1 MSSIQIINQF
11 IIHRYAAAVKLA
23 KELRRRHFPPV
34 LEMLQKIYQF
44 FTGRCPSE
52 GNVGAVTPQG
62 RGGTS
67 TASYI
72 DKEVLMEHNDT
83 AQSVIARDAAA
94 AMAAADGAL
103 PVRPR
108 IGAEELRRANGILKK
123 YKEGKTRLEQRII
136 DNEQFWK
143 LRHWEQ
149 MEKEGQGG
157 NSGDPQPAS
166 GWLVNCIL
174 SKHADAMDC
183 YPAPTVLPREPDD
196 RQEAQRLSRILPVV
210 LKKNQFKRTYSS
222 AWWYKLKSGCAV
234 YGVFWDGTKL
244 GGLGDISVKRM
255 DLLNLFWEPGVT
267 DIQDSAH
274 FFSTELVD
282 NDKLLAEYPQLEG
295 KLGRGNFTL
304 SRYLYDDTVDTSNKS
319 LVVDWYYR
327 TNMEGRK
334 VLQYCKYVGETVLYA
349 TENDT
354 VQPTETQLMGADEN
368 GRPVMGQVP
377 CGPSM
382 AQRGWYDHGK
392 YPFVFDVLFPEE
404 GTPCGYGYIDLCK
417 SPQKQI
423 DLMNQA
429 ILKNTL
435 ANATPRFFIRSD
447 GAVNENEYAD
457 WTRPFVHTNGNLGSD
472 SIAPIRAGSLDSVY
486 VAILNNKIGEM
497 KETAGNRDVANG
509 GTASG
514 VTAGTAIAALQESS
528 GKLSRNMID
537 DGYEAFA
544 DVVTLCIELIRQF
557 YELPRQ
563 FRLLGAMGTEEFV
576 SYDHSG
582 LQPRVMDDGVTV
594 SYRVPEFD
602 LEIGAERESPYRT
615 AEANQLALQ
624 LFQMGFFRDDLA
636 DQALRCLELME
647 FKNKDQLAR
656 VISGGQ
662 TQARQ
667 IAALRQQ
674 LLQLA
679 QVVDEAKGTHLAES
693 LSAEQGGGQNAAA
706 SAGKAVQESH
716 SAMERSRQQSREVV
730 RPR

>member
-1 MSSIQIINQF
+1 
-11 IIHRYAAAVKLA
+11 
-23 KELRRRHFPPV
+23 
-34 LEMLQKIYQF
+34 
-44 FTGRCPSE
+44 
-52 GNVGAVTPQG
+52 
-62 RGGTS
+62 
-67 TASYI
+67 
-72 DKEVLMEHNDT
+72 MEHDHT
-83 AQSVIARDAAA
+83 AQSVIAGNAAA
-94 AMAAADGAL
+94 AVAAVEGAL
-103 PVRPR
+103 PPRPK
-108 IGAEELRRANGILKK
+108 IGAEELRKANMILKR

-149 MEKEGQGG
+149 MEKQGEGG

-183 YPAPTVLPREPDD
+183 YPSPTVLPREPDD
-196 RQEAQRLSRILPVV
+196 RQEAQRLSRILPVI

-274 FFSTELVD
+274 FFSTELRD
-282 NDKLLAEYPQLEG
+282 NEKLLAEYPQLEG
-295 KLGRGNFTL
+295 KLGRGSMTL
-304 SRYLYDDTVDTSNKS
+304 SRYLYDDTVDTSDKS
-319 LVVDWYYR
+319 LVVDWYYH
-327 TNMEGRK
+327 TTVEGRK

-354 VQPTETQLMGADEN
+354 VRPTRTQMTGVDEE
-368 GRPVMGQVP
+368 GRPILQQVP

-404 GTPCGYGYIDLCK
+404 GTPCGYGYVDLCK

-457 WTRPFVHTNGNLGSD
+457 WTRPFVHTNGNLGAD
-472 SIAPIRAGSLDSVY
+472 SIAPIHAGSLDSVY
-486 VAILNNKIGEM
+486 VAILNNKIAEM

-557 YELPRQ
+557 YQLPRQ
-563 FRLLGAMGTEEFV
+563 FRLLGAMGTEEFI
-576 SYDHSG
+576 SYDCSG
-582 LQPRVMDDGVTV
+582 LQPKAMDDGVSV

-602 LEIGAERESPYRT
+602 LEIGAEQESPYRT
-615 AEANQLALQ
+615 AEHNQLALQ
-624 LFQMGFFRDDLA
+624 LFQLGFFREELA

-647 FKNKDQLAR
+647 FKNKDQLVRLIA
-656 VISGGQ
+656 GGR
-662 TQARQ
+662 TQAAE

-679 QVVDEAKGTHLAES
+679 QVVDEAKGTRLAPA
-693 LSAEQGGGQNAAA
+693 LAAEYAGSSPA
-706 SAGKAVQESH
+706 SAVAGTTPQPKNV
-716 SAMERSRQQSREVV
+716 SAMERSRKQSREAVQ
-730 RPR
+730 PR

>member
-1 MSSIQIINQF
+1 
-11 IIHRYAAAVKLA
+11 
-23 KELRRRHFPPV
+23 
-34 LEMLQKIYQF
+34 
-44 FTGRCPSE
+44 
-52 GNVGAVTPQG
+52 
-62 RGGTS
+62 
-67 TASYI
+67 
-72 DKEVLMEHNDT
+72 MEHNDT

-103 PVRPR
+103 PVRPK
-108 IGAEELRRANGILKK
+108 IGAEELRRANDILKK

-319 LVVDWYYR
+319 LVVDWYYH

-354 VQPTETQLMGADEN
+354 VQPTETQLMGAGEN

-615 AEANQLALQ
+615 AEANQLALH

-706 SAGKAVQESH
+706 SAGKAVQESR

>member
-1 MSSIQIINQF
+1 
-11 IIHRYAAAVKLA
+11 
-23 KELRRRHFPPV
+23 
-34 LEMLQKIYQF
+34 
-44 FTGRCPSE
+44 
-52 GNVGAVTPQG
+52 
-62 RGGTS
+62 
-67 TASYI
+67 
-72 DKEVLMEHNDT
+72 MEHNDT

-103 PVRPR
+103 PVRPK
-108 IGAEELRRANGILKK
+108 IGAEELRRVNGILKK

-196 RQEAQRLSRILPVV
+196 RQEAQRLSCILPVV

-319 LVVDWYYR
+319 LVVDWYYH

-528 GKLSRNMID
+528 GKLR
-537 DGYEAFA
+537 
-544 DVVTLCIELIRQF
+544 R
-557 YELPRQ
+557 
-563 FRLLGAMGTEEFV
+563 V
-576 SYDHSG
+576 S
-582 LQPRVMDDGVTV
+582 LWQ
-594 SYRVPEFD
+594 
-602 LEIGAERESPYRT
+602 
-615 AEANQLALQ
+615 
-624 LFQMGFFRDDLA
+624 
-636 DQALRCLELME
+636 
-647 FKNKDQLAR
+647 
-656 VISGGQ
+656 
-662 TQARQ
+662 
-667 IAALRQQ
+667 
-674 LLQLA
+674 
-679 QVVDEAKGTHLAES
+679 
-693 LSAEQGGGQNAAA
+693 
-706 SAGKAVQESH
+706 
-716 SAMERSRQQSREVV
+716 
-730 RPR
+730 

>member
-1 MSSIQIINQF
+1 
-11 IIHRYAAAVKLA
+11 
-23 KELRRRHFPPV
+23 
-34 LEMLQKIYQF
+34 
-44 FTGRCPSE
+44 
-52 GNVGAVTPQG
+52 
-62 RGGTS
+62 
-67 TASYI
+67 
-72 DKEVLMEHNDT
+72 MEHNDT

-103 PVRPR
+103 PVRPK

-304 SRYLYDDTVDTSNKS
+304 SRYLYDDTVDTRNKS
-319 LVVDWYYR
+319 LAMDWYYH

-706 SAGKAVQESH
+706 SAGKAVQESR

-730 RPR
+730 RPL

>member
-1 MSSIQIINQF
+1 
-11 IIHRYAAAVKLA
+11 
-23 KELRRRHFPPV
+23 
-34 LEMLQKIYQF
+34 
-44 FTGRCPSE
+44 
-52 GNVGAVTPQG
+52 
-62 RGGTS
+62 
-67 TASYI
+67 
-72 DKEVLMEHNDT
+72 MEHDHT
-83 AQSVIARDAAA
+83 AQSVIAGNAAA
-94 AMAAADGAL
+94 AVAAVEGAL
-103 PVRPR
+103 PPRPK
-108 IGAEELRRANGILKK
+108 IGAEELRKANMILKR

-149 MEKEGQGG
+149 MEKQGEGG

-183 YPAPTVLPREPDD
+183 YPSPTVLPREPDD
-196 RQEAQRLSRILPVV
+196 RQEAQRLSRILPVI

-274 FFSTELVD
+274 FFSTELRD
-282 NDKLLAEYPQLEG
+282 NEKLLAEYPQLEG
-295 KLGRGNFTL
+295 KLGRGSMTL
-304 SRYLYDDTVDTSNKS
+304 SRYLYDDTVDTSDKS
-319 LVVDWYYR
+319 LVVDWYYH
-327 TNMEGRK
+327 TNVEGRK

-354 VQPTETQLMGADEN
+354 VRPTRTQMTGVDEE
-368 GRPVMGQVP
+368 GRPILQQVP

-404 GTPCGYGYIDLCK
+404 GTPCGYGYVDLCK

-457 WTRPFVHTNGNLGSD
+457 WTRPFVHTNGNLGAD

-486 VAILNNKIGEM
+486 VAILNNKIAEM

-557 YELPRQ
+557 YQLPRQ
-563 FRLLGAMGTEEFV
+563 FRLLGAMGTEEFI
-576 SYDHSG
+576 SYDCSG
-582 LQPRVMDDGVTV
+582 LQPKAMDDGVSV

-602 LEIGAERESPYRT
+602 LEIGAEQESPYRT
-615 AEANQLALQ
+615 AEHNQLALQ
-624 LFQMGFFRDDLA
+624 LFQLGFFREELA

-647 FKNKDQLAR
+647 FKNKDQLVRLIA
-656 VISGGQ
+656 GGR
-662 TQARQ
+662 TQAAE

-674 LLQLA
+674 VLQLA
-679 QVVDEAKGTHLAES
+679 QVVDEAKGTRLAPA
-693 LSAEQGGGQNAAA
+693 LAAEYAGSSPA
-706 SAGKAVQESH
+706 SAVAGTTPQPKNV
-716 SAMERSRQQSREVV
+716 SAMERSRKQSREAVQ
-730 RPR
+730 PR

>member
-1 MSSIQIINQF
+1 MTQNN
-11 IIHRYAAAVKLA
+11 A
-23 KELRRRHFPPV
+23 
-34 LEMLQKIYQF
+34 
-44 FTGRCPSE
+44 
-52 GNVGAVTPQG
+52 
-62 RGGTS
+62 
-67 TASYI
+67 
-72 DKEVLMEHNDT
+72 
-83 AQSVIARDAAA
+83 AQSAIERDAAA
-94 AMAAADGAL
+94 AMAAANAADILAK
-103 PVRPR
+103 PK
-108 IGAEELRRANGILKK
+108 IGRDELRRANAILKM
-123 YKEGKTRLEQRII
+123 YKHGKLHLEQRII

-183 YPAPTVLPREPDD
+183 YPSPTVLPREPDD
-196 RQEAQRLSRILPVV
+196 LQEAQRLSRILPVI

-234 YGVFWDGTKL
+234 YGVFWDGSKL
-244 GGLGDISVKRM
+244 NGLGDISVKRM
-255 DLLNLFWEPGVT
+255 DLLNLFWSPGVT
-267 DIQDSAH
+267 DIQQSPN
-274 FFSTELVD
+274 FFSTELQD
-282 NDKLLAEYPQLEG
+282 NEELLAAYPQLEG
-295 KLGRGNFTL
+295 KLGRGDMTL

-319 LVVDWYYR
+319 LVVDWYYH
-327 TNMEGRK
+327 TEVDGRK

-354 VQPTETQLMGADEN
+354 RQPTEAQFRGVDEN
-368 GRPVMGQVP
+368 GAPVMEEVP

-404 GTPCGYGYIDLCK
+404 GTPCGYGYVDLCK

-472 SIAPIRAGSLDSVY
+472 SIAPIHAGSLDSVY
-486 VAILNNKIGEM
+486 VAILNNKIAEM

-514 VTAGTAIAALQESS
+514 VTAGTAIAALQESG

-563 FRLLGAMGTEEFV
+563 FRLLGAMGTEEFI
-576 SYDHSG
+576 SYDYRG
-582 LQPRVMDDGVTV
+582 LQPRMMDDGVNV

-602 LEIGAERESPYRT
+602 LEIGAEQESPYRT
-615 AEANQLALQ
+615 AEHNQLALQ

-656 VISGGQ
+656 VISSGK
-662 TQARQ
+662 TQASE

-679 QVVDEAKGTHLAES
+679 QIVDEAKGTHLAES
-693 LSAEQGGGQNAAA
+693 LTAEPSGGQVRPSGSAMKAAQTA
-706 SAGKAVQESH
+706 A
-716 SAMERSRQQSREVV
+716 SAMERSRRQSREVV

>member
-1 MSSIQIINQF
+1 
-11 IIHRYAAAVKLA
+11 
-23 KELRRRHFPPV
+23 
-34 LEMLQKIYQF
+34 
-44 FTGRCPSE
+44 
-52 GNVGAVTPQG
+52 
-62 RGGTS
+62 
-67 TASYI
+67 
-72 DKEVLMEHNDT
+72 MEHNDM

-103 PVRPR
+103 PVRPK

-319 LVVDWYYR
+319 LVVDWYYH

>member
-1 MSSIQIINQF
+1 
-11 IIHRYAAAVKLA
+11 
-23 KELRRRHFPPV
+23 
-34 LEMLQKIYQF
+34 
-44 FTGRCPSE
+44 
-52 GNVGAVTPQG
+52 
-62 RGGTS
+62 
-67 TASYI
+67 
-72 DKEVLMEHNDT
+72 MEHNDT

-94 AMAAADGAL
+94 AMAADAL

-149 MEKEGQGG
+149 MEKAGQGG

-304 SRYLYDDTVDTSNKS
+304 SRYLYDDTVDTSGKS
-319 LVVDWYYR
+319 LVVDWYYH
-327 TNMEGRK
+327 TNVEGRK

-354 VQPTETQLMGADEN
+354 TPPTETHLMGADEN

-514 VTAGTAIAALQESS
+514 VTAGTAIAALQESG

-576 SYDHSG
+576 SYDRSG
-582 LQPRVMDDGVTV
+582 LQPRMMDDGVTV

-656 VISGGQ
+656 IISGGQ

-693 LSAEQGGGQNAAA
+693 LSAEHGGGQTAAA
-706 SAGKAVQESH
+706 GAGKAAQESR

>member
-1 MSSIQIINQF
+1 
-11 IIHRYAAAVKLA
+11 
-23 KELRRRHFPPV
+23 
-34 LEMLQKIYQF
+34 
-44 FTGRCPSE
+44 
-52 GNVGAVTPQG
+52 
-62 RGGTS
+62 
-67 TASYI
+67 
-72 DKEVLMEHNDT
+72 MEPNDT

-319 LVVDWYYR
+319 LVVDWYYH

-472 SIAPIRAGSLDSVY
+472 SIAPIRVGSLDSVY

>member
-1 MSSIQIINQF
+1 
-11 IIHRYAAAVKLA
+11 
-23 KELRRRHFPPV
+23 
-34 LEMLQKIYQF
+34 
-44 FTGRCPSE
+44 
-52 GNVGAVTPQG
+52 
-62 RGGTS
+62 
-67 TASYI
+67 
-72 DKEVLMEHNDT
+72 
-83 AQSVIARDAAA
+83 
-94 AMAAADGAL
+94 
-103 PVRPR
+103 
-108 IGAEELRRANGILKK
+108 
-123 YKEGKTRLEQRII
+123 
-136 DNEQFWK
+136 
-143 LRHWEQ
+143 
-149 MEKEGQGG
+149 
-157 NSGDPQPAS
+157 
-166 GWLVNCIL
+166 
-174 SKHADAMDC
+174 
-183 YPAPTVLPREPDD
+183 
-196 RQEAQRLSRILPVV
+196 
-210 LKKNQFKRTYSS
+210 
-222 AWWYKLKSGCAV
+222 
-234 YGVFWDGTKL
+234 
-244 GGLGDISVKRM
+244 
-255 DLLNLFWEPGVT
+255 
-267 DIQDSAH
+267 
-274 FFSTELVD
+274 
-282 NDKLLAEYPQLEG
+282 
-295 KLGRGNFTL
+295 
-304 SRYLYDDTVDTSNKS
+304 
-319 LVVDWYYR
+319 
-327 TNMEGRK
+327 
-334 VLQYCKYVGETVLYA
+334 
-349 TENDT
+349 
-354 VQPTETQLMGADEN
+354 
-368 GRPVMGQVP
+368 
-377 CGPSM
+377 M